1 MAGEAHGKH
10 TDTRYHSSMQISL
23 DDIGLTSLTKA
34 NLCAMLFDQLG
45 VNKREAADIVDSF
58 FEIISGRLVA
68 GEEVRLSDFATFVVK
83 AKSSR
88 PGRNPKTGAAVQIP
102 ARSVVTFQPGP
113 KLKSKVDGKSLSA

>member
-1 MAGEAHGKH
+1 
-10 TDTRYHSSMQISL
+10 MQLSL

-68 GEEVRLSDFATFVVK
+68 GEDVRLADFATFAVK
-83 AKSSR
+83 EKSSR
-88 PGRNPKTGAAVQIP
+88 PGRNPKTGACVQIP
-102 ARSVVTFQPGP
+102 PRSVVTFQPGP
-113 KLKSKVDGKSLSA
+113 KLKSKVNGKSLNT